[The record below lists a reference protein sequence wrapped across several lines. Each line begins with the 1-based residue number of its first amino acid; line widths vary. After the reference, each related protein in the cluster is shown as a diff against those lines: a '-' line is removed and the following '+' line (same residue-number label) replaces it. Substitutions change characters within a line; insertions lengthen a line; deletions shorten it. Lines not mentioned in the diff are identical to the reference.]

1 MKDVAE
7 LKTLHAAL
15 LDIVRDAGKCV
26 MDVYATDF
34 EVTDKSDNSPVT
46 QADKKADEV
55 IVARLKALTP
65 DIFIVSEEST
75 EAGQR
80 PADGAPFWL
89 VDPLDGTKEFINRN
103 GEFTVNVALIENGQP
118 VLGVVAGAGAGPPV
132 LRHRRCRRL
141 AGGRRRRARN
151 PLPRAA
157 RRRAHRG
164 GQPFARR
171 CGGARRLPRGAQ
183 GG

>member
-15 LDIVRDAGKCV
+15 LDIVRAAGKCV

-34 EVTDKSDNSPVT
+34 EVADKSDNSPVT

-75 EAGQR
+75 ESGQR
-80 PADGAPFWL
+80 PAAGAPFWL

-103 GEFTVNVALIENGQP
+103 GEFTVNVALVRDHKP
-118 VLGVVAGAGAGPPV
+118 VLGVVAAPVLNLVYYGVAGAGPFV
-132 LRHRRCRRL
+132 
-141 AGGRRRRARN
+141 
-151 PLPRAA
+151 
-157 RRRAHRG
+157 AHHAINNKKRSTV
-164 GQPFARR
+164 PTD
-171 CGGARRLPRGAQ
+171 
-183 GG
+183 